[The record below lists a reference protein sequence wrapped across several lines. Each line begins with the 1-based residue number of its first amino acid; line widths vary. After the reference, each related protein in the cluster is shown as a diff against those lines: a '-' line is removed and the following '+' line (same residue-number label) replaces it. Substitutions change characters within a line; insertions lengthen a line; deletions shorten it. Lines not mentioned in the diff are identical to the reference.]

1 MQEGREEGERKREG
15 REKRVK
21 NGAATK
27 VCMYKSK
34 VGGREGGRH
43 THLPGIVHQSKLV
56 SLDCLVAP
64 KLLHGPTLVVGVVN
78 TAVVELLK
86 VSLISGLCEGGR
98 VGGREGRE
106 RVREGGSSYM
116 HRLTSPGLRHSSSRR
131 ASIP

>member
-1 MQEGREEGERKREG
+1 M
-15 REKRVK
+15 
-21 NGAATK
+21 
-27 VCMYKSK
+27 
-34 VGGREGGRH
+34 
-43 THLPGIVHQSKLV
+43 HQSKLV

-64 KLLHGPTLVVGVVN
+64 KLLHSSTLVVGVVN
-78 TAVVELLK
+78 TAVVELLQ

-106 RVREGGSSYM
+106 RVREGEREGERGRGEDM